1 MATYDCFIFA
11 GHGLSEV
18 TGAYDPGATAQG
30 ARESD
35 LTKLFLE
42 EAKKELQSNPASKH
56 LVIHYDEQNYVD
68 NDLNGNTYKAKCGI
82 SIHVNA
88 GGGTGTEVFVPCKEK
103 YLEHDIALSSNISKL
118 LGITNRG
125 VKSRDYNSG
134 QTFSRTDGQALNY
147 TDYYKE
153 IRQAWN
159 LGISLSILEVGFIDS
174 NDLPKMKTKA
184 KEIGLEIAKYIA
196 KCNGINLTN
205 QQSSVTQS
213 KPSTTTDVMYRVRK
227 SWSNAKS
234 QVGAYK
240 DLNNAIAEC
249 KKHPG
254 YKVYD
259 EQGNVK
265 YEEPSSQPVG
275 QAIDP
280 IQKEYAKN
288 GKFTVTVSYIYF
300 RNQPYVDNV
309 NNPAQGTYNE
319 GESVYYDKVVIT
331 KKYVWISWVS
341 TSTGVRRYMPVK
353 VVETGERW
361 GIGV

>member
-1 MATYDCFIFA
+1 MAVYNSFIFA

-18 TGAYDPGATAQG
+18 TGAYDPGAVSQG
-30 ARESD
+30 AKESD
-35 LTKLFLE
+35 LTRLFLE

-56 LVIHYDEQNYVD
+56 LVIHYDEQNFVD
-68 NDLNGNTYKAKCGI
+68 NDLNGNTYKTKCGI

-88 GGGTGTEVFVPCKEK
+88 GGGTGTEIYVPCKEK
-103 YLEHDIALSSNISKL
+103 TIKNDIELCSSISNL
-118 LGITNRG
+118 LGIKNRG
-125 VKSRDYNSG
+125 VKSRISG
-134 QTFSRTDGQALNY
+134 SGNTVNRTNGTALNY

-153 IRQAWN
+153 IKQAWS

-174 NDLPKMKTKA
+174 SDLQKMQSKA
-184 KEIGLEIAKYIA
+184 KEIGFEIAKYIA

-213 KPSTTTDVMYRVRK
+213 KPSTTTNVIYRVRE

-265 YEEPSSQPVG
+265 YEKPSSQPVG

-280 IQKEYAKN
+280 IQKEYAEN
-288 GKFTVTVSYIYF
+288 GKCTITASSIYF
-300 RNQPYVDNV
+300 RNKPYVDNK
-309 NNPAQGTYNE
+309 NNPAQGTYNK

-331 KKYVWISWVS
+331 KKYVWISWIGGS
-341 TSTGVRRYMPVK
+341 GTRRYMPIK
-353 VVETGERW
+353 VVATNERW
-361 GIGV
+361 GVCV